1 MEHPERLDKAKRLL
15 KQQLRSAQ
23 HLSKIQILADIKE
36 TVFEDNPTNEE
47 SAWLFNE
54 VLGGESR

>member
-15 KQQLRSAQ
+15 KQQLKSAQ
-23 HLSKIQILADIKE
+23 HLSKIQILVDIKE
-36 TVFEDNPTNEE
+36 TVFEDNPTHEE
-47 SAWLFNE
+47 STWLFNE